1 MKLTV
6 ILADQ
11 DPGAFMVAVRV
22 AVMVLLALCVVT
34 PSVAQSRLEVV
45 GTVQWA
51 TATRIQVMA
60 DANVSVSI
68 DVSRLK
74 SGSYPPLRGGNRV
87 RVVGFVSPDGSRL
100 IAESVE
106 PAEAGGGYW
115 NLFPPVL

>member
-1 MKLTV
+1 MKTTV
-6 ILADQ
+6 ILVDR

-51 TATRIQVMA
+51 TATRIQVMS

-68 DVSRLK
+68 DVSRLN
-74 SGSYPPLRGGNRV
+74 SGSYPFLRGGNRV
-87 RVVGFVSPDGSRL
+87 RVIGFVSPDGSRL

-115 NLFPPVL
+115 NLFPSVP